1 LLKVASSQDGVD
13 DSNFEDIYKAF
24 MNGLSYFNREYK
36 HLDSDAVLGLRVAE
50 GYIRRII
57 QETDNGKIKLSLK
70 AYSNVTELLNQVSE
84 VLKKIVPLL
93 QENDPLFYPALN
105 SPWTYYKAYRFLEL
119 GGVSGRRESRP
130 DDRERYLHCVGE
142 VVGSRS
148 SQSEPC
154 TISDECWATMMTKGA
169 PSNVL
174 YHQSLFFILGEA
186 AGCHDK
192 LLSRIEA
199 SGDKLATHLQ
209 HICTLAYFNNAWAQF
224 HGGGDPEG
232 LLLILKLSFSCGL
245 LGYHELLTGGGL
257 YNAVAWQLESGCYG
271 DYTRMGEK
279 KMSETEAGKATR
291 ELKSTYLGNGCISD
305 STGAGLGL
313 LAVYLRWILDP
324 PPQIQALRLA
334 KSAQEDAQTV
344 SVYMFGLVLLT
355 IAFLFAARRTI
366 LQMAVTCRV
375 ILFGQR
381 NR

>member
-1 LLKVASSQDGVD
+1 MLCF
-13 DSNFEDIYKAF
+13 SNLPLHIPA
-24 MNGLSYFNREYK
+24 
-36 HLDSDAVLGLRVAE
+36 

-186 AGCHDK
+186 AGMF
-192 LLSRIEA
+192 A
-199 SGDKLATHLQ
+199 
-209 HICTLAYFNNAWAQF
+209 
-224 HGGGDPEG
+224 
-232 LLLILKLSFSCGL
+232 LSFFL
-245 LGYHELLTGGGL
+245 
-257 YNAVAWQLESGCYG
+257 
-271 DYTRMGEK
+271 
-279 KMSETEAGKATR
+279 
-291 ELKSTYLGNGCISD
+291 I
-305 STGAGLGL
+305 
-313 LAVYLRWILDP
+313 
-324 PPQIQALRLA
+324 PQSLALR
-334 KSAQEDAQTV
+334 SI
-344 SVYMFGLVLLT
+344 VL
-355 IAFLFAARRTI
+355 
-366 LQMAVTCRV
+366 
-375 ILFGQR
+375 G
-381 NR
+381 